1 MGQDIEQKE
10 RPSDGIHK
18 KDSREMIATSD
29 PNLIVMGDLIAV
41 FKTIGT
47 VTTYDITSSRSP
59 IK

>member
-1 MGQDIEQKE
+1 
-10 RPSDGIHK
+10 
-18 KDSREMIATSD
+18 MIATSD